1 MIGAINTSRDA
12 SASDGYKSTEFGFF
26 PSNWH
31 ISTIDDLVKD
41 NVIAKPMDGNHGN
54 IHPKSSDFV
63 DDGIPFVMANN
74 VQHGIVDLC
83 NCSYISKKQAD
94 TLQKGFSKEGD
105 ILLTHKATIGNTAI
119 VGEISTD
126 YIMLTPQV
134 TYYRVTNFERLDNRY
149 LRYCMD
155 GDMFQTQLI
164 SSSGGGTRAYIGI
177 TEQRKLSVVIPPLKE
192 QTAIA
197 NALSDMDALLT
208 ELEQLIAKK
217 QAIKTATMQ
226 QLLTGKTRLPQFATY
241 TDCEHKGQPK
251 GMKPSELG
259 EIPEDWEV
267 EPLGALLSENPKYGI
282 NAAAV
287 PLSGNLPVY
296 IRITDISEDGY
307 FKPTKKVG
315 VNSPFSDM
323 YKLKL
328 GDIVLARTGASVGKS
343 YLYQENDGE
352 LVFAGFLIKISP
364 DQKRLSSEFLSHFL
378 KTNQYW
384 NWVTVN
390 SMRSG
395 QPGINSNQYKSL
407 QLALPKIHEQNA
419 IANILSDMDA
429 EIQALEQRLAKTRQI
444 KQGMMQELLTGKTR
458 LPVEADD

>member
-1 MIGAINTSRDA
+1 MSEAAVMATEKQA
-12 SASDGYKSTEFGFF
+12 VPQGYKQTEVGVIPEDWIVMF
-26 PSNWH
+26 
-31 ISTIDDLVKD
+31 IDDCAVKVGSGKTPTGGAAVYVDAGRPFIRSQNVDRGKLDLSDVAFITDAVHSTFIGTELKEDDVLLNITGASIGRCSKADRRIIGGNVNQHVCIIRTDDKKLLPKLLVELINSSIGQNQID
-41 NVIAKPMDGNHGN
+41 SYQAGGNREGLN
-54 IHPKSSDFV
+54 FSQVRQLTFS
-63 DDGIPFVMANN
+63 
-74 VQHGIVDLC
+74 
-83 NCSYISKKQAD
+83 ISAD
-94 TLQKGFSKEGD
+94 
-105 ILLTHKATIGNTAI
+105 
-119 VGEISTD
+119 
-126 YIMLTPQV
+126 
-134 TYYRVTNFERLDNRY
+134 
-149 LRYCMD
+149 
-155 GDMFQTQLI
+155 
-164 SSSGGGTRAYIGI
+164 I
-177 TEQRKLSVVIPPLKE
+177 TE

-197 NALSDMDALLT
+197 NALSDMDALLS

-226 QLLTGKTRLPQFATY
+226 QLLTGKTRLPQFTIH
-241 TDCEHKGQPK
+241 TDGEHKGQPK

-267 EPLGALLSENPKYGI
+267 EPLGALLSDNPKYGI

-323 YKLKL
+323 YKLKS

-407 QLALPKIHEQNA
+407 QLALPKIHEQTA

-458 LPVEADD
+458 LPVKAGD

>member
-1 MIGAINTSRDA
+1 M
-12 SASDGYKSTEFGFF
+12 SDGAVMATEKQTVPQGYKQTEVGVIPEDWDCVAFGTLGDVVRGGSPRPAGDPKYFNGSF
-26 PSNWH
+26 IPWLTVASL
-31 ISTIDDLVKD
+31 T
-41 NVIAKPMDGNHGN
+41 N
-54 IHPKSSDFV
+54 IKSS
-63 DDGIPFVMANN
+63 
-74 VQHGIVDLC
+74 QLIV
-83 NCSYISKKQAD
+83 S
-94 TLQKGFSKEGD
+94 
-105 ILLTHKATIGNTAI
+105 
-119 VGEISTD
+119 STSS
-126 YIMLTPQV
+126 MLTELGSFQSRVLEKGTLIISNSGATLGVAKVLGIKCCANDGVAALINQKKGV
-134 TYYRVTNFERLDNRY
+134 TPFLVYYLNTQTKRLHDDVATGNGQPNLNTN
-149 LRYCMD
+149 
-155 GDMFQTQLI
+155 LI
-164 SSSGGGTRAYIGI
+164 KSIY
-177 TEQRKLSVVIPPLKE
+177 VPFPPLKE
-192 QTAIA
+192 QTAIV
-197 NALSDMDALLT
+197 NALADMDALLS
-208 ELEQLIAKK
+208 ELEQLITKK

-226 QLLTGKTRLPQFATY
+226 QLLTGKTRLPQFATHS
-241 TDCEHKGQPK
+241 DGEHKGQPK

-267 EPLGALLSENPKYGI
+267 EQLGALLSENPKYGI

-287 PLSGNLPVY
+287 TLSGDLPVY

-323 YKLKL
+323 YKLKS

-407 QLALPKIHEQNA
+407 QLVLPKMDEQNT

-429 EIQALEQRLAKTRQI
+429 EIQALEQRLTKTRQI

-458 LPVEADD
+458 LPFDAASKGEA